1 MKNFIDHF
9 PKGRYLNPKR
19 EEILSLR
26 NGQVTNNFKS
36 EICVSLLRN
45 PRAIDSD
52 QSDLPSNRESI
63 KPRDDLNS
71 DNVLYNASSPAK
83 ILYLIKVRC
92 SSFTRG
98 G

>member
-1 MKNFIDHF
+1 MKNLIDHL
-9 PKGRYLNPKR
+9 PEGRYFNPKR
-19 EEILSLR
+19 KEVLPII
-26 NGQVTNNFKS
+26 TNNFKL
-36 EICVSLLRN
+36 EIRVRLLRN
-45 PRAIDSD
+45 PTAIDSD

-92 SSFTRG
+92 SSFTHG

>member
-1 MKNFIDHF
+1 MKNLIDHL
-9 PKGRYLNPKR
+9 PKGRYFNPKR
-19 EEILSLR
+19 KEILPII
-26 NGQVTNNFKS
+26 TNNFKS
-36 EICVSLLRN
+36 EIRVRLLRN
-45 PRAIDSD
+45 PTAIDSD

-92 SSFTRG
+92 SSFTHG